1 MLYTGNAQ
9 LANDPR
15 LSRLSEWLDPPLSY
29 LHRFQFQ
36 TLSVSAAGLFF
47 SPSLQRFNCVGS
59 PSRSV
64 HLFTCFELM
73 YNDYTLAQFGTA
85 VWQMFGLRLGQMLGL
100 ERRWSRKRLHYLRFL
115 LTEHCVSVSVRSLS
129 LGRYSCLEFTF
140 WRGFRQTALDSA
152 IGRFQK
158 VPIPLPF
165 VGSGLLYD
173 YNYYITLDC
182 LSRICMH
189 HIDFGWANPSHGR
202 LVWCQSFLY
211 SSSIVGR
218 RMAEAKSQ
226 PTRG

>member
-15 LSRLSEWLDPPLSY
+15 LSRLSERLDPPLSY
-29 LHRFQFQ
+29 LYRFQFQ
-36 TLSVSAAGLFF
+36 TLSVSTACLFWF
-47 SPSLQRFNCVGS
+47 FFLLPCNEDVKSFNCVGS

-64 HLFTCFELM
+64 RLFTCFELM
-73 YNDYTLAQFGTA
+73 DNDYTSAQFGTA
-85 VWQMFGLRLGQMLGL
+85 VRQMFGLRLGQMLGL

-115 LTEHCVSVSVRSLS
+115 LTERCVSASVRSLS
-129 LGRYSCLEFTF
+129 LGRYSCLEFTL

-158 VPIPLPF
+158 VPIPLPCYPLSALAF
-165 VGSGLLYD
+165 YMIIIILLW
-173 YNYYITLDC
+173 
-182 LSRICMH
+182 
-189 HIDFGWANPSHGR
+189 IDFDRANLSHER

-211 SSSIVGR
+211 CSSIVGR
-218 RMAEAKSQ
+218 RKAEAKSQ